1 MTQAPVITR
10 RAAICSLVSSLGL
23 LLIAVAIL
31 IPILQGGFT
40 QSSVFKYIF
49 AAGALIALLAA
60 LFNRSTATELRERR
74 WHRIESWSAI
84 FFAAAAAMMFIPN
97 TAPRDW
103 LAFTLAGA
111 AIRIICFIRG
121 LIPTKKQIK
130 K

>member
-1 MTQAPVITR
+1 MTQAQEITR
-10 RAAICSLVSSLGL
+10 RAALCALASSIGL

-40 QSSVFKYIF
+40 QSVTYKYIF
-49 AAGALIALLAA
+49 AAGALIALLTA
-60 LFNRSTATELRERR
+60 LFNRSTATEIRERR

-84 FFAAAAAMMFIPN
+84 FFAAAAAMMFIPD

-111 AIRIICFIRG
+111 AIRIICFIRS
-121 LIPTKKQIK
+121 LIPTKKQTPK
-130 K
+130 